1 MRELAHQVHVLQ
13 GLPRYAVN
21 CYLVG
26 DVLVDAG
33 TRLDGPFLLRQL
45 RGRPLA
51 AHALTHAHPDHNGAS
66 AAVCSARGVPYW
78 VGARDAAAAN
88 DGTIVRTSFPS
99 LPLGALWDRT
109 WARPP
114 VERELRE
121 GDELAGF
128 TVLDTPGHT
137 RGHIALWREQDRT
150 LIAGDVLLGVAARCA
165 PSRTGT
171 SRPATSTRPR
181 TSARCGGWSSCAPSW
196 CASGTGRRC
205 ATRHRDWRR
214 CSDGP
219 ATRGR
224 RHRRRLLRHRRRHR
238 GQSARASRTS

>member
-1 MRELAHQVHVLQ
+1 MRELADQVFVLQ

-33 TRLDGPFLLRQL
+33 TRLDAPFILRQL

-66 AAVCSARGVPYW
+66 AAVCDKRRVPYW
-78 VGARDAAAAN
+78 VGAGDARAAA
-88 DGTIVRTSFPS
+88 DGTIIRTDFPG

-109 WARPP
+109 LCGPAYP

-137 RGHIALWREQDRT
+137 RGHIALWRERDRT
-150 LIAGDVLLGVAARCA
+150 LIAGDVLLGVN
-165 PSRTGT
+165 
-171 SRPATSTRPR
+171 PR
-181 TSARCGGWSSCAPSW
+181 TLRAGPHRHVE
-196 CASGTGRRC
+196 AS
-205 ATRHRDWRR
+205 HVD
-214 CSDGP
+214 P
-219 ATRGR
+219 AENERSL
-224 RHRRRLLRHRRRHR
+224 RRLVELRPELVCFGHGPPLRDATPRLE
-238 GQSARASRTS
+238 AML